1 MEQNAWKLENSWI
14 LAMQT
19 CDSGYDYTLYNAE
32 YQMIDGGQLDMP
44 ELSMEEA
51 RTEIL
56 NSFQLSSKKIEP
68 VNYDVVMYLAESI
81 EHNQNKTETKKETM
95 KVVLVQPGLYA
106 KEAEIGTQ
114 LRDMQQTV
122 GGWIEAVYPYDD
134 NVAIVCNEEGLIMGL
149 PLNRQINEDIVIAGT
164 FFICGTG
171 EEDFIGLTDA
181 QVQKYKEMFYMP
193 EIFSMHN
200 GKIESMK
207 VSEKAWGYLMA
218 TQMMRAQEKNQTR
231 NER

>member
-1 MEQNAWKLENSWI
+1 
-14 LAMQT
+14 
-19 CDSGYDYTLYNAE
+19 
-32 YQMIDGGQLDMP
+32 
-44 ELSMEEA
+44 
-51 RTEIL
+51 
-56 NSFQLSSKKIEP
+56 
-68 VNYDVVMYLAESI
+68 
-81 EHNQNKTETKKETM
+81 
-95 KVVLVQPGLYA
+95 
-106 KEAEIGTQ
+106 
-114 LRDMQQTV
+114 
-122 GGWIEAVYPYDD
+122 
-134 NVAIVCNEEGLIMGL
+134 MGL

>member
-1 MEQNAWKLENSWI
+1 ME
-14 LAMQT
+14 
-19 CDSGYDYTLYNAE
+19 
-32 YQMIDGGQLDMP
+32 
-44 ELSMEEA
+44 
-51 RTEIL
+51 
-56 NSFQLSSKKIEP
+56 
-68 VNYDVVMYLAESI
+68 
-81 EHNQNKTETKKETM
+81 ETM
-95 KVVLVQPGLYA
+95 KVVMVHPGLYA
-106 KEAEIGTQ
+106 KEAEIGMTLEDKQ
-114 LRDMQQTV
+114 EVV

-207 VSEKAWGYLMA
+207 VSEEAWGYLMA
-218 TQMMRAQEKNQTR
+218 TQMMRTQEKKQNR